1 MSVFIYNLLFLNGYI
16 QLLYSL
22 LAGNGEAA
30 EEDSAERN
38 GEEDGVTGEMREES
52 DERALP
58 EGVRPGVSFWIVH
71 SSGFSMAASF
81 DAKVKKMFVEKGFT
95 FCNCAVSH
103 ITEIIVLLNGNCD
116 IFIIGVG
123 K

>member
-1 MSVFIYNLLFLNGYI
+1 MFVFIYNLLFLNGYI

-58 EGVRPGVSFWIVH
+58 EGVRPGVSFWI
-71 SSGFSMAASF
+71 GF
-81 DAKVKKMFVEKGFT
+81 
-95 FCNCAVSH
+95 
-103 ITEIIVLLNGNCD
+103 L
-116 IFIIGVG
+116 
-123 K
+123 

>member
-1 MSVFIYNLLFLNGYI
+1 MNRYI

-22 LAGNGEAA
+22 LDGNGDGA
-30 EEDSAERN
+30 EEDTAERN
-38 GEEDGVTGEMREES
+38 GEEEDGVTGEIREES

-95 FCNCAVSH
+95 FCNCAVSL
-103 ITEIIVLLNGNCD
+103 ITVIIMLLNGNCD